1 MAKYGLIGKNI
12 SYSFSKG
19 FFTHKFETEKRKD
32 TYENF
37 DIDCIEDFPKI
48 IEKTSGLKGLNV
60 TIPYKE
66 SIIPFLDKMDSE
78 AEKIGAVNTIKFSN
92 NGQLIGYN
100 TDHYGFA
107 KSLEKFFPFHKKT
120 ALILGSGGASK
131 AIKYVL
137 ETLNFEYL
145 VVSRTQNSETI
156 NYEDIDRDIINT
168 YFLIINCTPVGTFPN
183 VNDYPQIPYHL
194 LTKNHIVYDLIY
206 NPPQTEFIKRG
217 FAAGAR
223 VSNGLAMLEYQA
235 DKSWSIW
242 KS

>member
-19 FFTHKFETEKRKD
+19 YFKHKFETEKRKD

-37 DIDCIEDFPKI
+37 DINSIEDFPDI
-48 IEKTSGLKGLNV
+48 IKNTEGLRGLNV

-66 SIIPFLDKMDSE
+66 TIIPFLDKLDNE
-78 AEKIGAVNTIKFSN
+78 AKKIGAVNTIKFKK
-92 NGQLIGYN
+92 NGELVGYN

-107 KSLEKFFPFHKKT
+107 KSLEEFFPFHKKT
-120 ALILGSGGASK
+120 ALVLGTGGASK

-137 ETLNFEYL
+137 EALHFEYIM
-145 VVSRTQNSETI
+145 VSRSQNPDCI
-156 NYEDIDRDIINT
+156 LYEDINREVLNKH
-168 YFLIINCTPVGTFPN
+168 FLIINCTPVGTFPN
-183 VNDYPQIPYHL
+183 VKNCPQIPYHY
-194 LTKNHIVYDLIY
+194 LTKNHVLYDLIY
-206 NPPQTEFIKRG
+206 NPAQTEFIKRG

-223 VSNGLAMLEYQA
+223 VTNGLSMLEFQA
-235 DKSWSIW
+235 EKSWMIW

>member
-1 MAKYGLIGKNI
+1 MAKYGLIGKHI

-37 DIDCIEDFPKI
+37 DINCIEDFPKI
-48 IEKTSGLKGLNV
+48 IENTSGLKGLNV

-66 SIIPFLDKMDSE
+66 SIIPYLDKVDNE
-78 AEKIGAVNTIKFSN
+78 AEKIGAVNTIRFSK
-92 NGQLIGYN
+92 NGQLVGYN

-107 KSLEKFFPFHKKT
+107 KSLEAFFPFYKKT

-145 VVSRTQNSETI
+145 VVSRAQKPGTI
-156 NYEDIDRDIINT
+156 TYNDISREIINK
-168 YFLIINCTPVGTFPN
+168 YFIIINCTPVGTFPN
-183 VNDYPQIPYHL
+183 VKNYPQIPYHF
-194 LTKNHIVYDLIY
+194 LTKNHLLYDLIY
-206 NPPQTEFIKRG
+206 NPAQTEFIKRG

-223 VSNGLAMLEYQA
+223 VTNGLSMLEYQA
-235 DKSWSIW
+235 EKSWAIW